1 MPGPGEVLV
10 GHRAVVPRW
19 VEHERV
25 IDIPG
30 LLYSVWQMASAEWAA
45 LLLWKAFEL
54 MWAQKMALQLG
65 GYPIDF
71 ALVGIYRAGSNPESV
86 IAVPINDPVGLAE
99 LEQLAQLDRLENGAD
114 LAWRLTGVRAFDS
127 GNIDKNVKT
136 YRDPTFGMF
145 GFAKEKREL
154 FDAEMPM
161 LDFCSSGKFIA
172 KRSGDDWFPETFEW
186 TGRSQSA
193 LGLSMTPQ
201 QHETF
206 LKIRAFTQ
214 VTRPLCVPT

>member
-10 GHRAVVPRW
+10 GHCAVVPRW
-19 VEHERV
+19 VEHQRE

-65 GYPIDF
+65 GYQIDL
-71 ALVGIYRAGSNPESV
+71 ALVGIYRAGSDPKSV

-99 LEQLAQLDRLENGAD
+99 LEQLAQLDRMENGAD
-114 LAWRLTGVRAFDS
+114 VAWRLTGVRAFDPS
-127 GNIDKNVKT
+127 DISNNVKAC
-136 YRDPTFGMF
+136 RDPMF
-145 GFAKEKREL
+145 RPAKEMQEL
-154 FDAEMPM
+154 IDAEMPM
-161 LDFCSSGKFIA
+161 LDFCSGDKFITQ
-172 KRSGDDWFPETFEW
+172 RSGYDWFPETFEW
-186 TGRSQSA
+186 AGRSQSA
-193 LGLSMTPQ
+193 LGLNMTPQ
-201 QHETF
+201 QRETF

-214 VTRPLCVPT
+214 IARPLCVPT